1 MHRDQSLPSL
11 SRTWVRVEAT
21 EGVVLGA
28 TSFDPREA
36 EYTSLAPL
44 SRPHHELWLG
54 GF

>member
-21 EGVVLGA
+21 EEA
-28 TSFDPREA
+28 TSLDPREA
-36 EYTSLAPL
+36 EYTILAPP
-44 SRPHHELWLG
+44 SHPHHELWLG